1 MATTD
6 KCTGIALLDGTDRSN
21 TRDLVEVPN
30 TRDLMEVSLDSFE
43 ASEYFIFLKQP
54 NIRH

>member
-6 KCTGIALLDGTDRSN
+6 KCTGITLLDGPDSSH
-21 TRDLVEVPN
+21 TRDLVEETN

-43 ASEYFIFLKQP
+43 AYVYFIFL
-54 NIRH
+54 R

>member
-6 KCTGIALLDGTDRSN
+6 KCTGIALLDGSDSSN

-30 TRDLMEVSLDSFE
+30 TRDLMEVTTIKCIIKYTIKTKL
-43 ASEYFIFLKQP
+43 
-54 NIRH
+54 R

>member
-6 KCTGIALLDGTDRSN
+6 KCTGITLLDGSDSSH

-43 ASEYFIFLKQP
+43 ASEYFIFYV
-54 NIRH
+54 R